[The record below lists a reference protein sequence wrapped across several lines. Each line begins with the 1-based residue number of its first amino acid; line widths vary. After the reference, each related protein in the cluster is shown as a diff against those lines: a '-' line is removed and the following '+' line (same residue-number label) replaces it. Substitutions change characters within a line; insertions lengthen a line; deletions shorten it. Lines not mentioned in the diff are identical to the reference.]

1 MYVGENSFFKMRN
14 DNRFWFAAKIETY
27 FILEWIID
35 PDIKNG
41 VFKIVFR
48 PPALL

>member
-1 MYVGENSFFKMRN
+1 MIHQ
-14 DNRFWFAAKIETY
+14 FWFDAKIETIL
-27 FILEWIID
+27 ILEWIID